1 MKNIIGIV
9 AALLMVSG
17 AARAERIH
25 ASPRSQQHANAT
37 RVHNILFGLDTEIA
51 VPLGNYSDVNSVGGG
66 PIVSAEYTLTDT
78 WGATLRMGFQ
88 GHVDRTFAGVD
99 SHVHSIPM
107 LLGTKYYIGS
117 DREGMFGAFEAGMF
131 DLMSSVTPRGAAS
144 VTSNDLKFGM
154 GVGIGYQQDRW
165 SARIN
170 LHTQDVGN
178 FGSALMVTSGIGYHF
193 GTF

>member
-1 MKNIIGIV
+1 MKNAIGIV
-9 AALLMVSG
+9 AALLFVSG
-17 AARAERIH
+17 AAHAERSH
-25 ASPRSQQHANAT
+25 ASPRSQRVNAT
-37 RVHNILFGLDTEIA
+37 RVHNILFGVDTEIA

-78 WGATLRMGFQ
+78 WGATFRMGFQ
-88 GHVDRTFAGVD
+88 GHVDRTFGAVD

-131 DLMSSVTPRGAAS
+131 DLMSSSTLPGTNAI
-144 VTSNDLKFGM
+144 TSNDLKFGM

-170 LHTQDVGN
+170 LHTQDIGN
-178 FGSALMVTSGIGYHF
+178 FGSAFMVTSGIGYHF